1 MVSDKSSCKKLFSF
15 VKDKKC
21 DSSGVAPLKKDGT
34 THNDATTKSEILNG
48 QFLSAFTMEDT
59 TSIPDLGTSDYP
71 DAPEIK
77 VHPNGVNK
85 LLRNLKPHTATGPD
99 DISPRFLK
107 EMAEPLTPILT
118 LIFSASLKQGQTPD
132 DWKEA
137 NVSPIFKKGDKS
149 QPANYRPVS
158 LTYVC
163 SKVLE
168 HIIHSH
174 LMNYFENNQILCD
187 HQHGFRKHS
196 SCESQLLTTGSDNS
210 QQIDAILL
218 DFSKAFDKVP
228 HQRLLIK
235 LEHYGVRGTTLQ
247 WIKSFLSNRTQK
259 VVIEGKSSSSAP
271 VTSGV
276 PQGTVLGPL
285 LFLAYIN
292 DLPSK
297 VHAKA
302 RLFADDCLLYHRIK
316 TDEDAE
322 SLQDDLN
329 KLQDWEADWKRHF
342 NPDKCELIRITNKR

>member
-1 MVSDKSSCKKLFSF
+1 MVPPIMMRPPSQK
-15 VKDKKC
+15 
-21 DSSGVAPLKKDGT
+21 T
-34 THNDATTKSEILNG
+34 LNG

-71 DAPEIK
+71 GAPEIK
-77 VHPNGVNK
+77 VHPNGVKK
-85 LLRNLKPHTATGPD
+85 LLRNLEPHKATGPD

-158 LTYVC
+158 LTSVC

-174 LMNYFENNQILCD
+174 LMNFFENNQILCD
-187 HQHGFRKHS
+187 QQHGFGKHR
-196 SCESQLLTTGSDNS
+196 SCESQLLTTVQDLASGLDNS

-228 HQRLLIK
+228 HQILLIK
-235 LEHYGVRGTTLQ
+235 LEHFGVRGTTLQ
-247 WIKSFLSNRTQK
+247 WI
-259 VVIEGKSSSSAP
+259 
-271 VTSGV
+271 
-276 PQGTVLGPL
+276 
-285 LFLAYIN
+285 
-292 DLPSK
+292 
-297 VHAKA
+297 
-302 RLFADDCLLYHRIK
+302 
-316 TDEDAE
+316 
-322 SLQDDLN
+322 
-329 KLQDWEADWKRHF
+329 
-342 NPDKCELIRITNKR
+342 